1 MQRLLTRRLAARQTW
16 RQQFALLSLAGTALL
31 VSACGGGSSG
41 GSAPEVAINDTLPVD
56 NVQSGRLLTS
66 EDERT
71 LSFTIAEDSV
81 LSGLFS
87 DAEGDAEAQGMPA
100 DASDTFF
107 NTRFTILSLPQ
118 YGLLTLNADG
128 SVFRYEPEANYWGM
142 DTFNYLSADGSETM
156 VSITI
161 TAVPDAPVFDT
172 ELPKVADQGRLLS
185 IELQASDADGDELRY
200 SASNLPEWLTF
211 DSRSQLLSG
220 VPRQTDVGTID
231 TIVLNVADGTGLFDT
246 IDYQLEVVDIN
257 DPPAMNLTQVPSEFY
272 ARDTVSFSVFPD
284 DPDDDRVTVEVV
296 PHDAFTAIVDDDEIT
311 LTINDIKQV
320 SSTQL
325 TIIARDELGAS
336 SREQIPVSLFPVTES
351 GNGVTVSGYSEGP
364 GINIVIL
371 GDGYTADQMDTFRQ
385 HVDGV
390 LENIRSD
397 KGIAD
402 HLGAFN
408 IHRIETVSRESG
420 ADDIEGED
428 IVDTAFNSSFNC
440 NGVPRLLCAEN
451 IKVFE
456 VALSEYPNA
465 DQFVLLVN
473 DIRFGGS
480 GNSNGRLAI
489 TSARFPQIAL
499 HEMGHSLANLADEY
513 EDINLIETNGLAPF
527 EEGSFKNVSN
537 LSDPERVPWAHWI
550 DPQAPLPQFFGDKGV
565 GVFEGGH
572 YRSTGVYRPT
582 FESRM
587 REFNQPFGPVNT
599 EQWILRL
606 YTLTDGIREL
616 QPRAQAML
624 ATAGE
629 LQEFI
634 VEPIF
639 GFDAQA
645 ITWELNGEPL
655 IPDTLLADDHI
666 DVANADSNAAGR
678 DATMLSETTAQDD
691 DIQSTANSTLSR
703 LLLSLPPGQH
713 ELTVTVSDIT
723 GKIRVSEPHAGIFS
737 WTWTITA
744 L

>member
-1 MQRLLTRRLAARQTW
+1 MQRLLKRRLTAKHSGCRKV
-16 RQQFALLSLAGTALL
+16 ALLSFAGTALL

-41 GSAPEVAINDTLPVD
+41 GSAPEVAISDTLQFD
-56 NVQSGRLLTS
+56 NVQSGVLLTG
-66 EDERT
+66 EGERT
-71 LSFTIAEDSV
+71 LSFSIAEDNA
-81 LSGLFS
+81 LNGLFS
-87 DAEGDAEAQGMPA
+87 DAADDAEAQSVPA
-100 DASDTFF
+100 GGSDSLF
-107 NTRFTILSLPQ
+107 NTPFTILSLPQ
-118 YGLLTLNADG
+118 YGLLTLSPDG
-128 SVFRYEPEANYWGM
+128 SIFRYDPEPDYWGM
-142 DTFNYLSADGSETM
+142 DSFNYLSGDGNETM
-156 VSITI
+156 VSIVI

-172 ELPKVADQGRLLS
+172 ELPDVADQGRLLS
-185 IELQASDADGDELRY
+185 IELRANDADGDELGY
-200 SASNLPEWLTF
+200 SVSNLPEWLTF
-211 DSRSQLLSG
+211 DSSSQLLSG
-220 VPRQTDVGTID
+220 VPRQSDVGTID

-257 DPPAMNLTQVPSEFY
+257 DPPAMNLTQVPSELF

-284 DPDDDRVTVEVV
+284 DPDDDMVSVEVV

-311 LTINDIKQV
+311 LMINDIKQA

-325 TIIARDELGAS
+325 TIIASDQLGAT

-351 GNGVTVSGYSEGP
+351 GKGVTVSGYSEGP

-371 GDGYTADQMDTFRQ
+371 GDGYAADQMDTFRH

-397 KGIAD
+397 EGIAG

-420 ADDIEGED
+420 ADDNEGED

-513 EDINLIETNGLAPF
+513 EDINLIETSGLAPF

-537 LSDPERVPWAHWI
+537 LSDPELVPWAHWI
-550 DPQAPLPQFFGDKGV
+550 DPEAPVPQFFGDEGV

-587 REFNQPFGPVNT
+587 REFTQPFGPVNT

-616 QPRAQAML
+616 QPRVRTML
-624 ATAGE
+624 VTAGE

-645 ITWELNGEPL
+645 ITWQLNGEPFN
-655 IPDTLLADDHI
+655 PDTLLPDGQSDSASTES
-666 DVANADSNAAGR
+666 DVVAR
-678 DATMLSETTAQDD
+678 DATTLSETPMEGVE
-691 DIQSTANSTLSR
+691 IQSAVNSTMSR
-703 LLLSLPPGQH
+703 LLLSLPPGRH

-723 GKIRVSEPHAGIFS
+723 GRIRVSEPHAGIFS
-737 WTWTITA
+737 WTWRITA